1 MFECEKSLY
10 LQIELSFENIFTNKK
25 SNNMNNATFFFAQ
38 PKNEPVF
45 SYAPNSKERIL
56 LENELNKQYNECI
69 EIPLIIGGKEI
80 KTGNVAE
87 VVMPTEHSHV
97 LAKFHK
103 ADKEHVK
110 AAIASALEARK
121 KWEKVDWIDRC
132 SVMLKAAELLA
143 TKYRYVINASTML
156 GQGKNPFQAEID
168 SACETIDF
176 LRFNAYYA
184 SKIYAQ
190 QPLSDAGAI
199 NRLEY
204 RPLEGFVYA
213 VSPFNFTSIAC
224 NLNISPVL
232 MGNVTIWKP
241 ATTAVLSNYYLMKI
255 LQEAGVPDGVI
266 NFLPGDGATISDVVF
281 SSPDF
286 AGVHFTGST
295 RTFNNFWKLIGEN
308 INNYKTYPKIVGETG
323 GKDFIFAHKSAD
335 CQQLAVA
342 IVRGAFEYQGQKCSA
357 ASRAYVPKE
366 IWNETFEN
374 IKEMIPSIKM
384 GSSMGLSNFMNSVID
399 EKSFDTIMQYVE
411 RAKASKEAEI
421 AIGGNADKSVGYF
434 IEPTII
440 LTSNPNYETMCT
452 ELFGPVITIYLYDGD
467 KYEET
472 LALCDSTSPYG
483 LTGSIF
489 AHSRYDID
497 TAMQALRYA
506 AGNFYIND
514 KPTGAVVGNQPFGGA
529 RASGTNDKAGSELN
543 LYRWVSPR
551 CIKETLNA
559 PTDFS
564 YPFMKE

>member
-1 MFECEKSLY
+1 
-10 LQIELSFENIFTNKK
+10 
-25 SNNMNNATFFFAQ
+25 MNNATFFFAE
-38 PKNEPVF
+38 PKNEPVY
-45 SYAPNSKERIL
+45 SYAPESKERIL
-56 LENELNKQYNECI
+56 LEKEITEQYNKVI
-69 EIPLIIGGKEI
+69 EIPLIINGKEVR
-80 KTGNVAE
+80 TGDMGE
-87 VVMPTEHSHV
+87 VVMPTEHAHV
-97 LAKFHK
+97 LARYHK
-103 ADKEHVK
+103 ANKECVQ
-110 AAIASALEARK
+110 AAIDAAMEARK

-132 SVMLKAAELLA
+132 SVMMRAAELLA
-143 TKYRYVINASTML
+143 TKYRYVINAATML

-168 SACETIDF
+168 SACEAIDF
-176 LRFNAYYA
+176 LRFNAFYA

-190 QPLSDAGAI
+190 QPLSDTSAI

-224 NLNISPVL
+224 NLNIAPVL
-232 MGNVTIWKP
+232 MGNVTVWKP
-241 ATTAVLSNYYLMKI
+241 ATTAILSNYYLMKI

-266 NFLPGDGATISDVVF
+266 NFLPGSGSTISDVVF
-281 SSPDF
+281 ASPDF

-295 RTFNNFWKLIGEN
+295 RTFNNFWKAIGDN

-323 GKDFIFAHKSAD
+323 GKDFIFAHHSANT
-335 CQQLAVA
+335 QQLAVA

-357 ASRAYVPKE
+357 ASRAYIPKE
-366 IWNETFEN
+366 IWNETLN
-374 IKEMIPSIKM
+374 YIKGMIPQIKM

-399 EKSFDTIMQYVE
+399 EKSFDTIVSYVE
-411 RAKASKEAEI
+411 RAKQSDKAEI
-421 AIGGNADKSVGYF
+421 VIGGNSDKSVGYF

-440 LTSNPNYETMCT
+440 VTTDPQYETMTT
-452 ELFGPVITIYLYDGD
+452 ELFGPVITIYLYDAD

-472 LALCDSTSPYG
+472 LALCDSTSPYA

-497 TAMQALRYA
+497 TAMQALRYS

-543 LYRWVSPR
+543 LYRWISPR

-559 PTDFS
+559 PTDFT
-564 YPFMKE
+564 YPFMK